1 MSLKRAS
8 HKADVDLWV
17 KVKGSFPSSLLGCL
31 KMSCREMPLSQTH
44 DSDMQVGCAEL
55 CPGVATWPYR
65 APSNLILSWKGYHW
79 MSWDT
84 KCIRTIAPI
93 WIMSKAFFLWLSLIM
108 DAEIWAVNR
117 MDEAILPKPY
127 APTFWQSV
135 VHKVSLSLQLYL
147 GHCGSAL

>member
-55 CPGVATWPYR
+55 CPGLA
-65 APSNLILSWKGYHW
+65 
-79 MSWDT
+79 
-84 KCIRTIAPI
+84 
-93 WIMSKAFFLWLSLIM
+93 
-108 DAEIWAVNR
+108 
-117 MDEAILPKPY
+117 AIL
-127 APTFWQSV
+127 ALWSTFQLDSLVEGLPLDVLGYEMHKNHRTNLDHVQSLF
-135 VHKVSLSLQLYL
+135 SLAVTDN
-147 GHCGSAL
+147 GC